1 MLRFWVASILIAA
14 TCIFPSE
21 RQCSVFGAISV
32 SETLLSQQ
40 MNGNAPFFQAFFG
53 VFGDIE
59 RICSV
64 FHAVFMP
71 FFGSKVGGLNRSEWV
86 GMLRFRHRSA
96 DLQFLSNNS
105 GYINNI
111 GAARDESPR
120 LSFIYQVDKSI
131 ASTPFTSLR
140 ELAPLFSTNRRGTC
154 EAADNLAFDQV
165 GIRFPSFL
173 PYRHFKR
180 KRIVIVRLL
189 TFIRAFLKN

>member
-86 GMLRFRHRSA
+86 GMLRFRQVGDFVRIPQLLTWKTHACQAQMPMKGGLDAPVFILNQASKLAA
-96 DLQFLSNNS
+96 DL
-105 GYINNI
+105 
-111 GAARDESPR
+111 
-120 LSFIYQVDKSI
+120 
-131 ASTPFTSLR
+131 
-140 ELAPLFSTNRRGTC
+140 
-154 EAADNLAFDQV
+154 
-165 GIRFPSFL
+165 
-173 PYRHFKR
+173 
-180 KRIVIVRLL
+180 RLL
-189 TFIRAFLKN
+189 KIHTESQAKLE